1 MGLSFWGSS
10 VFVST
15 LSHRYIDIKKIA
27 QAMLVLFWLM
37 LSQKL
42 QCVNVQSK

>member
-1 MGLSFWGSS
+1 MGLSVWGSP
-10 VFVST
+10 VLYLPYHV
-15 LSHRYIDIKKIA
+15 LDRHKKIA